1 MHLITNGQGT
11 GEKGNCV
18 HKSHPSGQSNAYW
31 HPRTWETSPL
41 ELKDC
46 PNLNSFLWQAE
57 GDCCAIQNQINLQEN
72 CIVALI

>member
-1 MHLITNGQGT
+1 MGRVQVKKETVFINDIPVDKAMLTGT
-11 GEKGNCV
+11 PGLG
-18 HKSHPSGQSNAYW
+18 
-31 HPRTWETSPL
+31 ETSPL
-41 ELKDC
+41 ELKNC